1 MSFLPRQ
8 VGMKFL
14 QSLQSTYNNALT
26 VFFVT
31 ACHRRHNNL
40 LLLCTRWSA
49 PAMDFQCEDCDDQE
63 YKGYAC
69 DPVINGRATLL
80 LIITAQEYES
90 LYSEC
95 SV

>member
-1 MSFLPRQ
+1 
-8 VGMKFL
+8 
-14 QSLQSTYNNALT
+14 
-26 VFFVT
+26 
-31 ACHRRHNNL
+31 
-40 LLLCTRWSA
+40 
-49 PAMDFQCEDCDDQE
+49 MDFQCEDCDDQE

-95 SV
+95 SVCQISTPPNQCSFLDLAHCIV